1 MAKRLP
7 FSEQLRRAIE
17 SSELT
22 RYRIWKESGVAQST
36 LSEFVHGNRTLSMK
50 NIDAVCEVLG
60 LSLTESKKTT
70 RKKR

>member
-17 SSELT
+17 GSKLT
-22 RYRIWKESGVAQST
+22 RYEIWKQSGVAQST

-60 LSLTESKKTT
+60 LSLVEQKT
-70 RKKR
+70 KQKGS

>member
-7 FSEQLRRAIE
+7 FSEQLRSAIE
-17 SSELT
+17 SSKLT
-22 RYRIWKESGVAQST
+22 RYEIWKQSGVAQST

-60 LSLTESKKTT
+60 LSLVEPKAKK
-70 RKKR
+70 KGS